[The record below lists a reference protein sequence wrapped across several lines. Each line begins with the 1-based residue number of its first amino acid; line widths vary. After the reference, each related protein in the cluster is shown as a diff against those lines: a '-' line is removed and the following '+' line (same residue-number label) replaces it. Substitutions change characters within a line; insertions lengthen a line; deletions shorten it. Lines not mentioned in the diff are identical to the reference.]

1 MHVVI
6 IILTILCRLKIA
18 ELKKRQVGDI
28 GFINTYLIDAYTVEK
43 HPKEAEANLL
53 QSLVLNQN
61 KDIILFPYNFKWV
74 LLSCAYLVSLISPG
88 YSNVILMSYA
98 CVRSYHY
105 ILLQIK
111 LEKGVVTVLDS
122 KCKDPEEYADM
133 TQMLDR

>member
-1 MHVVI
+1 M
-6 IILTILCRLKIA
+6 KIV

-28 GFINTYLIDAYTVEK
+28 GFINTYLIDATQVK
-43 HPKEAEANLL
+43 FHAKEAEANLL
-53 QSLVLNQN
+53 QSLVINQN

-74 LLSCAYLVSLISPG
+74 LLSCGIFGFLISPG

-105 ILLQIK
+105 ILLEIK

-122 KCKDPEEYADM
+122 KRKDPKEYADM
-133 TQMLDR
+133 TEILKK